1 MIAIE
6 LNPSSFGANYN
17 LGAMYFNAAAETI
30 NKANATSNNNTYRK
44 LKKQAELLFAK
55 ALPFMEA
62 AHSLDANDE
71 NTMISLKQLYYRNG
85 DYAKSEEI
93 KKKLESLK

>member
-1 MIAIE
+1 
-6 LNPSSFGANYN
+6 
-17 LGAMYFNAAAETI
+17 
-30 NKANATSNNNTYRK
+30 
-44 LKKQAELLFAK
+44 
-55 ALPFMEA
+55 MEA